1 MKPHPFHRLNETP
14 VLRDLK
20 TKIVLL
26 SGPRQVGKTWLA
38 KKILRR
44 YKNPLYLNYDSF
56 SDKKIIEEQS
66 WTDST
71 DLIVFDEIHKMENWK
86 NYIKGLFDTR
96 PTHRRILVTG
106 SARLQQTNR
115 SGDSLAGRC
124 FSHTLFPFSPFELN
138 RTGKRDFS
146 RFFNRGGFP
155 EPLLI
160 LKSKTSAERWR
171 QQYLFSLLREDIPDF
186 KHLQNY
192 GKMKT
197 LLFLLEE
204 TVGSPVSISSLSRS
218 LNLDHKTVSKYLSVL
233 KELFIVFSV
242 PVFSKSISRSLSKAE
257 KFYFY
262 DFAFID
268 PARQGA
274 RLENLTALCLMKH
287 CSYLKETAPSRA
299 PNLFCLRT
307 KEQREVDFLLTK
319 KNRPLLMIE
328 VKAKDT
334 AFNKNLVYFHDR
346 YGIAGKQLCLNLK
359 RAKQIKGKQIVSEDL
374 ESFLLSL
381 KT

>member
-1 MKPHPFHRLNETP
+1 MKSVFFHRLNEGP

-26 SGPRQVGKTWLA
+26 SGPRQVGKTRLA
-38 KKILRR
+38 KKIMRR

-56 SDKKIIEEQS
+56 ADKKIIDKQS
-66 WTDST
+66 WTDSS
-71 DLIVFDEIHKMENWK
+71 DLIVFDEIHKMKNWK
-86 NYIKGLFDTR
+86 NYIKGVFDTR
-96 PTHRRILVTG
+96 PSHRRILVTG
-106 SARLQQTNR
+106 SARLQQMSR

-124 FSHTLFPFSPFELN
+124 FSHTLFPFSPFELSQTSKLN
-138 RTGKRDFS
+138 FS
-146 RFFNRGGFP
+146 RFFDRGGFP

-160 LKSKTSAERWR
+160 AKSKVSAERWR
-171 QQYLFSLLREDIPDF
+171 EQYLFSLLREDIPDLRP
-186 KHLQNY
+186 LQNY

-204 TVGSPVSISSLSRS
+204 AVGSPVSISSLSRS
-218 LNLDHKTVSKYLSVL
+218 LKIDHKTVVRYLSIL

-242 PVFSKSISRSLSKAE
+242 PAFSKSIARSLSKTE

-268 PARQGA
+268 PARRGA
-274 RLENLTALCLMKH
+274 RLENLTALCLMKR
-287 CSYLKETAPSRA
+287 CSYLRETSPARA
-299 PNLFCLRT
+299 VDLAYLRT
-307 KEQREVDFLLTK
+307 KEQKEVDFLLTK

-328 VKAKDT
+328 VKTKDT
-334 AFNKNLVYFHDR
+334 AFSKSLVYFHDK

-359 RAKQIKGKQIVSEDL
+359 RAKQIKGKQIISEDL
-374 ESFLLSL
+374 EKFLLSL